1 MIISKFIQT
10 NNCFI
15 LFGAM
20 NLDSYHVLS
29 KGLNQVKKNKYK
41 QKKNSPNLNSNR
53 HQTTWDQSIIY
64 YFFINMST
72 TTKLAFIIHCKQREF
87 LYLSTM
93 KEKEIDEEMIIIKI
107 CKKIKGS
114 YISNLSLSFFFLN
127 WVSFSWSSRL
137 QLFFSR
143 CLLSL
148 QDQLVA
154 ALSPSLNGI
163 DLQEKPFQCSQWCL
177 LLFRLIL
184 HFDDVYFS
192 LG

>member
-137 QLFFSR
+137 PTFLLKMPPFSSR
-143 CLLSL
+143 SIGGSPKSL
-148 QDQLVA
+148 
-154 ALSPSLNGI
+154 
-163 DLQEKPFQCSQWCL
+163 SQWHRSPREAFPML
-177 LLFRLIL
+177 SMMST
-184 HFDDVYFS
+184 S
-192 LG
+192 L